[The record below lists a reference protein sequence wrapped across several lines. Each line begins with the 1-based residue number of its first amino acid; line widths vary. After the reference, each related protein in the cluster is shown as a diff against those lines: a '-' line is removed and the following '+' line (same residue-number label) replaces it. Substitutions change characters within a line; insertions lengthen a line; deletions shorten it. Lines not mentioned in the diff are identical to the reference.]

1 MVKLN
6 ESQGVKIMDI
16 KELIKNMTLE
26 EKIGQLNQVAY
37 IPANIDGIED
47 KIREGK
53 LGSIIL
59 SQTAFAGNDSPCSI
73 DYEKANRLQKIA
85 VEETN
90 SHIPILFGR
99 DVIHGHK
106 TVFPIPLAMAA
117 SFDMELI
124 KESYECIAKE
134 AYNDGI
140 KWTFAPMLDMSRDPR
155 WGRIIE
161 SAGEDPYLAEH
172 VAKAV
177 IGGFQ
182 GEDYSEDGKLCACAK
197 HYVGYGAS
205 EGGRDYNR
213 TEISEYSL
221 RNFHLKAFKSAVEA
235 GVGTVMSA
243 FNEIS
248 GQPVTSSRHL
258 LTEVL
263 KEEFGFEGFVVSDWE
278 AVKQLIDQGVAENEK
293 MCAEMSLNAGL
304 DMDMVDDIYNKYAC
318 ELVRE
323 GKVSEAVIDEAVYR
337 VLYIKEKA
345 GLFENPYTNPVEVDK
360 SFNAKMSKKMAED
373 SMVLL
378 KNEGKILPLTTSQ
391 KIYLDG
397 EMKDDVRAILG
408 SWTLDGI
415 AEETVTIS
423 QGIEKYITPVL
434 DANDADVVILAIGES
449 HAVTGEAHSLADI
462 DLKAEHIELAK
473 KYRAMGKKVVGV
485 FNFGRPVAMEN
496 GEGYFDAILYAWHSG
511 TQTGNA
517 VADILFGKVNPSGH
531 LPATLPRKTGQVPL
545 YYNFTKGSR
554 AVNEYY
560 DHAEDRFINNYDDCK
575 GSPLYPF
582 GYGLSYT
589 EFEYSNPR
597 IVSSNG
603 CEFVVGITVKNTGEV
618 DGKELVQCY
627 VCDEVASSMRPIREL
642 KGFEKVFLKKGEEK
656 EILFKLGE
664 KELGFYNMQ
673 NEFVVEEGTFTA
685 YLGAN
690 AYCDNKLS
698 IKYTK

>member
-1 MVKLN
+1 
-6 ESQGVKIMDI
+6 
-16 KELIKNMTLE
+16 MTLE
-26 EKIGQLNQVAY
+26 EKVGQLNQIAY
-37 IPANIDGIED
+37 IPQNIDGIED
-47 KIREGK
+47 RIRDGK

-59 SQTAFAGNDSPCSI
+59 AQTAFAGNDSPCSI

-85 VEETN
+85 VEETK
-90 SHIPILFGR
+90 SGIPILFGR

-106 TVFPIPLAMAA
+106 TVFPVPLAMAA
-117 SFDMELI
+117 SFDMDLI

-140 KWTFAPMLDMSRDPR
+140 KWTFAPMLDLSRDPR

-161 SAGEDPYLAEH
+161 SAGEDPYLAEQ

-182 GEDYSEDGKLCACAK
+182 GDDYSKDGKLCACAK

-213 TEISEYSL
+213 TEISEYTL
-221 RNFHLKAFKSAVEA
+221 RNFHLKSFKSAVEA

-248 GQPVTSSRHL
+248 GQPVTSSRYL
-258 LTEVL
+258 LTDVL
-263 KEEFGFEGFVVSDWE
+263 KDEFGFEGFIVSDWE
-278 AVKQLIDQGVAENEK
+278 AIKQLIDQGVAEDEK
-293 MCAEMSLNAGL
+293 ACAELSLKAGL

-323 GKVSEAVIDEAVYR
+323 GKIPESIIDEAVYR

-345 GLFENPYTNPVEVDK
+345 GLFDDPYTKPVDVDK
-360 SFNAKMSKKMAED
+360 AHNAEMARKMAEE
-373 SMVLL
+373 SIVLL
-378 KNEGKILPLTTSQ
+378 KNDGDILPLSTTD

-397 EMKDDVRAILG
+397 DMKDDVRSILG

-423 QGIEKYITPVL
+423 QGIEKFTTVTS
-434 DANDADVVILAIGES
+434 DVGEADIVILAIGES

-462 DLKAEHIELAK
+462 DMKDEYVDTAK
-473 KYRAMGKKVVGV
+473 KYKAMGKKVVGV
-485 FNFGRPVAMEN
+485 LNYGRPVAMEN
-496 GEGYFDAILYAWHSG
+496 GEKYFDAMIYAWHSG
-511 TQTGNA
+511 TETGNA
-517 VADILFGKVNPSGH
+517 VANVLFGKVNPSGH
-531 LPATLPRKTGQVPL
+531 LPATLPRKTGQAPL

-554 AVNEYY
+554 PVNEYY
-560 DHAEDRFINNYDDCK
+560 DHEENRFINNYDDCK

-582 GYGLSYT
+582 GYGMSYT
-589 EFEYSNPR
+589 KFEYSNPR
-597 IVSSNG
+597 IASSENG
-603 CEFVVGITVKNTGEV
+603 EYVVGITVKNVGDC

-642 KGFEKVFLKKGEEK
+642 KGFSKVTLKKGEEK
-656 EILFKLGE
+656 EVLFKLGE

-673 NEFVVEEGTFTA
+673 NKFVVEPGIFTV
-685 YLGAN
+685 YLGGN
-690 AYCDNKLS
+690 AYCDNKLT
-698 IKYTK
+698 IKHN

>member
-1 MVKLN
+1 MN
-6 ESQGVKIMDI
+6 I
-16 KELIKNMTLE
+16 KDLIKSMTLE
-26 EKIGQLNQVAY
+26 EKIGQLNQIAY

-47 KIREGK
+47 RIREGK

-73 DYEKANRLQKIA
+73 DYEKANRLQRIA
-85 VEETN
+85 VEETK

-161 SAGEDPYLAEH
+161 SAGEDPYLAQK

-177 IGGFQ
+177 ITGFQ
-182 GEDYSEDGKLCACAK
+182 GDDYSEDGKLCACAK
-197 HYVGYGAS
+197 HFVGYGAS

-213 TEISEYSL
+213 TEISEYTL

-263 KEEFGFEGFVVSDWE
+263 KDEFGFEGFVVSDWE
-278 AVKQLIDQGVAENEK
+278 AIKQLIDQGVAENEK
-293 MCAEMSLNAGL
+293 MCAELSLKAGL

-323 GKVSEAVIDEAVYR
+323 GKISEDIIDEAVYR

-345 GLFENPYTNPVEVDK
+345 GLFDNPYTTPVNVDK
-360 SFNAKMSKKMAED
+360 IYNAKMAKKMAEE

-378 KNEGKILPLTTSQ
+378 KNKDNILPLSTNQ
-391 KIYLDG
+391 KIYIDG
-397 EMKDDVRAILG
+397 EMKEDVRAILG

-423 QGIEKYITPVL
+423 QGIERYITPVS
-434 DANDADVVILAIGES
+434 NDSEADIVILAIGES

-462 DLKAEHIELAK
+462 DMKSEHIELAK

-485 FNFGRPVAMEN
+485 FNFGRPIAIEN
-496 GEGYFDAILYAWHSG
+496 GERYFDAILYAWHSG

-531 LPATLPRKTGQVPL
+531 LPATMPRKTGQVPL

-597 IVSSNG
+597 VISSNG
-603 CEFVVGITVKNTGEV
+603 CEFVIGITVKNVGEF

-627 VCDEVASSMRPIREL
+627 VCDEFASAMRPIREL
-642 KGFEKVFLKKGEEK
+642 KGFEKVFLKKGEER
-656 EILFKLGE
+656 EILFKLG
-664 KELGFYNMQ
+664 KNELGFYNLS
-673 NEFVVEEGTFTA
+673 NEFVVEEGLFTI
-685 YLGAN
+685 YLGGN
-690 AYCDNKLS
+690 AYCNNKLS
-698 IKYTK
+698 INYTI

>member
-1 MVKLN
+1 MNIRK
-6 ESQGVKIMDI
+6 
-16 KELIKNMTLE
+16 LIKSMTLE
-26 EKIGQLNQVAY
+26 EKIGQLNQIAY
-37 IPANIDGIED
+37 IPANMDVIED

-53 LGSIIL
+53 IGSIIL

-73 DYEKANRLQKIA
+73 DYEKANKLQKIA

-124 KESYECIAKE
+124 KESYECISKE

-161 SAGEDPYLAEH
+161 SAGEDPYLAQS

-177 IGGFQ
+177 VGGFQ
-182 GEDYSEDGKLCACAK
+182 GDDYSKEGKLCACAK

-248 GQPVTSSRHL
+248 GQPVTSSRYL

-278 AVKQLIDQGVAENEK
+278 AIKQLIDQGVAENEK
-293 MCAEMSLNAGL
+293 MCAEMALNAGL

-323 GKVSEAVIDEAVYR
+323 GKISEDVVDEAVYR

-345 GLFENPYTNPVEVDK
+345 GLFNNPYTTPVNVDK
-360 SFNAKMSKKMAED
+360 LYNAQIAKKMAED

-378 KNEGKILPLTTSQ
+378 KNKDNTLPLSTTQ
-391 KIYLDG
+391 KIYVDG
-397 EMKDDVRAILG
+397 EMKDDIRAILG

-423 QGIEKYITPVL
+423 QGISNYVTSVSDEK
-434 DANDADVVILAIGES
+434 DADVVILAIGES

-462 DLKAEHIELAK
+462 DMKPEHVELAK

-485 FNFGRPVAMEN
+485 FNFGRPIAMEN
-496 GEGYFDAILYAWHSG
+496 GERYFDAILYAWHSG

-531 LPATLPRKTGQVPL
+531 LPVTLPRKTGQVPL

-560 DHAEDRFINNYDDCK
+560 DHAENRIINNYDDCK

-589 EFEYSNPR
+589 EFKYSNPR
-597 IVSSNG
+597 VVSCSDF
-603 CEFVVGITVKNTGEV
+603 EFIVGITVKNIGEV

-656 EILFKLGE
+656 EILFKLG
-664 KELGFYNMQ
+664 KNELGFYNMN
-673 NEFVVEEGTFTA
+673 NEFVVEEGLFTV
-685 YLGAN
+685 YLGGN
-690 AYCDNKLS
+690 AYCEDKL
-698 IKYTK
+698 ILNYRIND

>member
-1 MVKLN
+1 MNIRK
-6 ESQGVKIMDI
+6 
-16 KELIKNMTLE
+16 LIKSMTLE
-26 EKIGQLNQVAY
+26 EKIGQLNQIAY
-37 IPANIDGIED
+37 IPANIDSIED
-47 KIREGK
+47 RIREGK

-124 KESYECIAKE
+124 KKSYECIAKE

-161 SAGEDPYLAEH
+161 SAGEDPYLAQK

-177 IGGFQ
+177 ITGFQ
-182 GEDYSEDGKLCACAK
+182 GDDYSKDGKLCACAK
-197 HYVGYGAS
+197 HFVGYGAS

-213 TEISEYSL
+213 TEISEYTL
-221 RNFHLKAFKSAVEA
+221 RNFYLKPFKSAVEA

-263 KEEFGFEGFVVSDWE
+263 KEEFGFKGFVVSDWE
-278 AVKQLIDQGVAENEK
+278 AIKQLIDQGVAENEK
-293 MCAEMSLNAGL
+293 MCAELSLKAGL

-323 GKVSEAVIDEAVYR
+323 GKISEDIIDEAVYR

-345 GLFENPYTNPVEVDK
+345 GLFDKPYTTPVNVDK
-360 SFNAKMSKKMAED
+360 AFNAKMAKEMAEE

-378 KNEGKILPLTTSQ
+378 KNKDNILPLTTTQ
-391 KIYLDG
+391 KIYIDG

-423 QGIEKYITPVL
+423 QGIERYITPV
-434 DANDADVVILAIGES
+434 ANDNEADVVVLAIGES
-449 HAVTGEAHSLADI
+449 HDVTGEAHSLADI
-462 DLKAEHIELAK
+462 DMKSEHIELAK

-485 FNFGRPVAMEN
+485 FNFGRPIALAN
-496 GEGYFDAILYAWHSG
+496 GERYFDAILYAWHSG

-531 LPATLPRKTGQVPL
+531 LPSTLPRKTGQVPL

-554 AVNEYY
+554 QVNEYY
-560 DHAEDRFINNYDDCK
+560 DHTEDRFINNYDDCK

-597 IVSSNG
+597 VVSSNG
-603 CEFVVGITVKNTGEV
+603 CEFIVGITVKNVGEV

-627 VCDEVASSMRPIREL
+627 VCDEFASAMRPIREL
-642 KGFEKVFLKKGEEK
+642 KAFEKVFLKKGEEK
-656 EILFKLGE
+656 DILFNLG
-664 KELGFYNMQ
+664 KNELGFYNLN
-673 NEFVVEEGTFTA
+673 NEFVVEKGLFA
-685 YLGAN
+685 VYLGGN
-690 AYCDNKLS
+690 AYCNNKLS
-698 IKYTK
+698 IKYSG

>member
-1 MVKLN
+1 
-6 ESQGVKIMDI
+6 MDI
-16 KELIKNMTLE
+16 KELISNMTIE

-37 IPANIDGIED
+37 IPQNIDGIED
-47 KIREGK
+47 RIRQGK

-59 SQTAFAGNDSPCSI
+59 AQTAFAGNDGPCSI

-182 GEDYSEDGKLCACAK
+182 GDDYSKNGKLCACAK

-213 TEISEYSL
+213 TEISEYTL
-221 RNFHLKAFKSAVEA
+221 RNFHLRAFKSAVEA
-235 GVGTVMSA
+235 GVGTVMNA

-248 GQPVTSSRHL
+248 GQPVTSSKYL
-258 LTEVL
+258 LTDVL
-263 KEEFGFEGFVVSDWE
+263 KDEFGFEGFIVSDWE
-278 AVKQLIDQGVAENEK
+278 AIKQLIDQGVAEDEK
-293 MCAEMSLNAGL
+293 ACAELALKAGL
-304 DMDMVDDIYNKYAC
+304 DMDMVDDIYNKYAR

-323 GKVSEAVIDEAVYR
+323 GKISESVIDEAVYR

-345 GLFENPYTNPVEVDK
+345 GLFDNPYTSPVELDK
-360 SFNAKMSKKMAED
+360 AHNAEMARKMAEE
-373 SMVLL
+373 SLVLL
-378 KNEGKILPLTTSQ
+378 KNDCDILPLSVTD
-391 KIYLDG
+391 KIYLHGD
-397 EMKDDVRAILG
+397 MKDDVRAILG

-423 QGIEKYITPVL
+423 QGIAKFVTPVS
-434 DANDADVVILAIGES
+434 DANDADIVILAIGES

-462 DLKAEHIELAK
+462 DMKIEYIDLAK
-473 KYRAMGKKVVGV
+473 KYKAMGKKVVGV
-485 FNFGRPVAMEN
+485 LNYGRPIAMEN
-496 GEGYFDAILYAWHSG
+496 GEKYFDAIIYAWHSG

-517 VADILFGKVNPSGH
+517 IANVLFGKVNPSGH

-554 AVNEYY
+554 QVNEYY

-589 EFEYSNPR
+589 RFEYSNPR
-597 IVSSNG
+597 MVNENG
-603 CEFVVGITVKNTGEV
+603 CEFVVAITVKNVGDC

-642 KGFEKVFLKKGEEK
+642 KGFEKVFLKKSEEK
-656 EILFKLGE
+656 EVLFKLSK
-664 KELGFYNMQ
+664 KELGFYNLQ
-673 NEFVVEEGTFTA
+673 NEFVVEPGIFSV
-685 YLGAN
+685 YLGGN
-690 AYCDNKLS
+690 AFCNNKLS
-698 IKYTK
+698 IKYEG